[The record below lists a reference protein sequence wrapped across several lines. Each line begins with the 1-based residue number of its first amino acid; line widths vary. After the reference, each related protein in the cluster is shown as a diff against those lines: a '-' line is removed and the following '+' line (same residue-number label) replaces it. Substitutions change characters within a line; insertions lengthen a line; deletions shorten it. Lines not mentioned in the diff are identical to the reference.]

1 MCYPKIKKQMW
12 GLNVG
17 SYQVDVAETLQSFD
31 EMSEKLLH
39 VRIGCRF
46 GDAAVHHQSARLES
60 GIIPDE
66 KDQKLF
72 IILD

>member
-1 MCYPKIKKQMW
+1 
-12 GLNVG
+12 
-17 SYQVDVAETLQSFD
+17 
-31 EMSEKLLH
+31 MSEKLLH